1 MQYKLSHN
9 KKPLTREPIN
19 RQGLDGL
26 VVESTVG
33 QSVPLLGEHYCRLVE
48 QRDCADPRL
57 RISQIC
63 APGDFNPS
71 HREVHSVLEAGI
83 LPE

>member
-1 MQYKLSHN
+1 MA
-9 KKPLTREPIN
+9 
-19 RQGLDGL
+19 
-26 VVESTVG
+26 
-33 QSVPLLGEHYCRLVE
+33 LGEHYCRLVE

-57 RISQIC
+57 RISQIRT
-63 APGDFNPS
+63 PGDFNPS